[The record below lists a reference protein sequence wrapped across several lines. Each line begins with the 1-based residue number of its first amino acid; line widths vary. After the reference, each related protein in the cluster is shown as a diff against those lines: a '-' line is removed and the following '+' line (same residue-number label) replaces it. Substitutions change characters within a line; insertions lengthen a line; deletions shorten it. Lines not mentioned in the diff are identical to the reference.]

1 MSLRKT
7 RPILNLMADISRQ
20 NMMISPHSI
29 EGETEPHRSVN
40 IEGNVRSGLFSG
52 QTIELQISGSQEFNP
67 HERYC
72 GVLITTQPNPI
83 FAVRIDLISFGHIV
97 SLIAGKALKELYL
110 SYETPRYRK
119 ANVLSW
125 HVSTEVDSEF

>member
-7 RPILNLMADISRQ
+7 RPILNLFADVSRQ
-20 NMMISPHSI
+20 NMIISPHAI
-29 EGETEPHRSVN
+29 EGETEPHRSVGL
-40 IEGNVRSGLFSG
+40 IGKVRSGLFSG
-52 QTIELQISGSQEFNP
+52 QSIELQISGSQNFNP

-72 GVLITTQPNPI
+72 GVLITTQPHPI
-83 FAVRIDLISFGHIV
+83 FSVKIDLVSFGHIV
-97 SLIAGKALKELYL
+97 TLIAAKAIKELYL

-125 HVSTEVDSEF
+125 HVSTDTEP

>member
-1 MSLRKT
+1 M
-7 RPILNLMADISRQ
+7 NLFADVNRQ
-20 NMMISPHSI
+20 NMIISPHAI
-29 EGETEPHRSVN
+29 EGETEPHRSVE
-40 IEGNVRSGLFSG
+40 IIGKARSGPFSG
-52 QTIELQISGSQEFNP
+52 QTIELQISGSQNFNP

-83 FAVRIDLISFGHIV
+83 FIVKIDLVSFGHIV
-97 SLIAGKALKELYL
+97 TLIAAKAIKELYL

-125 HVSTEVDSEF
+125 HVSTDIEP

>member
-7 RPILNLMADISRQ
+7 RPIVNLFADVSRQ
-20 NMMISPHSI
+20 NMIILPHAI
-29 EGETEPHRSVN
+29 EGETEPHRSVGL
-40 IEGNVRSGLFSG
+40 IGKARSGPFSG
-52 QTIELQISGSQEFNP
+52 QTIELQISGSQNFNP

-83 FAVRIDLISFGHIV
+83 FSVKIDLVSFGHIV
-97 SLIAGKALKELYL
+97 TFIAAKAIKELYL
-110 SYETPRYRK
+110 SYETPLYRK

-125 HVSTEVDSEF
+125 HVSTDIEP